1 MSKHTARGWV
11 TPSSYSTLQPT
22 LSKTNIPIFNSTA
35 ATISTIKAVKL
46 STQEIP
52 AARCRARRRPVR
64 YEDKDE
70 DDREEE
76 YGHNLEIAMLE
87 FYSQSAI
94 GEALLVHAIVDEQEV
109 EVLIFKG
116 FSSCL
121 SYGTSPDPSKSV
133 LPARAVIKSIDRIK
147 GPFNPS
153 NIEYLEKDLTWEAF
167 KSRLSPK

>member
-1 MSKHTARGWV
+1 MSKHAARGWV

-52 AARCRARRRPVR
+52 ASRCRARRRPVR
-64 YEDKDE
+64 YEDEDE

-76 YGHNLEIAMLE
+76 YGYNLEIAMLE

-94 GEALLVHAIVDEQEV
+94 GEALLVRAVVDEQEV
-109 EVLIFKG
+109 EG

-121 SYGTSPDPSKSV
+121 SYGTSPDPSRSV

>member
-1 MSKHTARGWV
+1 M
-11 TPSSYSTLQPT
+11 
-22 LSKTNIPIFNSTA
+22 
-35 ATISTIKAVKL
+35 
-46 STQEIP
+46 
-52 AARCRARRRPVR
+52 R
-64 YEDKDE
+64 YE

-121 SYGTSPDPSKSV
+121 SYGTSPDPSRSV

>member
-22 LSKTNIPIFNSTA
+22 PSKTNIPIFNSTA

-52 AARCRARRRPVR
+52 TARCRARRRSVR
-64 YEDKDE
+64 YE

-109 EVLIFKG
+109 EVLIFK
-116 FSSCL
+116 
-121 SYGTSPDPSKSV
+121 
-133 LPARAVIKSIDRIK
+133 VIIS
-147 GPFNPS
+147 
-153 NIEYLEKDLTWEAF
+153 A
-167 KSRLSPK
+167 